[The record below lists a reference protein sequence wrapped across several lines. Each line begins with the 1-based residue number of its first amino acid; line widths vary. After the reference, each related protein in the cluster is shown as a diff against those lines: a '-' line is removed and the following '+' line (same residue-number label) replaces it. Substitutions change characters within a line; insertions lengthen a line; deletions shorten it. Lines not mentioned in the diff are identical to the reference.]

1 MLHMHM
7 EQLTWML
14 VILEVSMILI
24 PSLYLH
30 GLSGWPDSGQILGQS
45 DEAIKLP
52 IAEELEDYM
61 QQLCSLSMSA
71 ESIIL

>member
-1 MLHMHM
+1 MD
-7 EQLTWML
+7 
-14 VILEVSMILI
+14 VSYFGSSMILI